1 MKEAI
6 ALLSSIC
13 PMPAELK
20 LALHDMGKRIDLS
33 KWEVLHKRGDICTNL
48 YFIEKGLLCCY
59 DKEAAIDKE
68 YCVWLMEE
76 GNIVTCVNSFDTGE
90 ASAEKIMAL
99 ENCTLWTITKPQL
112 EALTAAYR
120 EFATIRI
127 KLTERYHVQSRNM
140 DAQRK
145 RPPELF
151 FDYLNKEYPHL
162 VTRVP
167 NKHLSSFMGIWEST
181 LYQIKK
187 NKRRK

>member
-1 MKEAI
+1 
-6 ALLSSIC
+6 
-13 PMPAELK
+13 MPAELQ
-20 LALHDMGKRIDLS
+20 LTLHTLGKRIDLQ
-33 KWEVLHKRGDICTNL
+33 KWDTLHKRGDICTNL

-76 GNIVTCVNSFDTGE
+76 GNIVTCVNSFDTGAVSTE
-90 ASAEKIMAL
+90 TIMAL
-99 ENCTLWTITKPQL
+99 ESCILWTITRQTL
-112 EALTAAYR
+112 EALTTDYR
-120 EFATIRI
+120 EFAAIRI

-151 FDYLNKEYPHL
+151 FDYLNKEYPRL
-162 VTRVP
+162 ITRVP
-167 NKHLSSFMGIWEST
+167 NKHLSSFMGIREST

-187 NKRRK
+187 NKRGK